1 MVRNDDLMDVNPYG
15 MQRGRSLS
23 QRGRCTDRRGVFLPL
38 FTSAKISYTVQ
49 MAKTVDDKKIIYTM
63 DRVSRAYGTKVVLKD
78 ISISYYYG
86 AKIGVIGENG
96 AGKSSLFKILAGAD
110 TDFTGETH
118 LLPGYTL
125 GYLEQ
130 EPQLQSGKTVRE
142 TVMEGVKPVTDLLA
156 EFDAVNEAF
165 SDPDADFDK
174 LCARQAELQE
184 KLDAADAWNLD
195 ANLELA
201 MDALRCPPPD
211 QTVDV
216 LSGGERRRVALCRLL
231 LQQPDI
237 LLLDEP
243 TNHLDAETVAWLE
256 RHLCDYKGTIIAI
269 THDRYFLDNVA
280 GWILEMDRGEGYPFK
295 GNYSAWLEAKEKRL
309 ALEEKQASVRQR
321 EMKEELEWIHAG
333 AKGRQAK
340 HKEHIT
346 KYEALLA
353 EESKRV
359 QLRDSQIS
367 IPAGPR
373 LGSLVI
379 EADKITKS
387 FGDRLLFENLS
398 FSIPA
403 GAVVGIVGPNGAG
416 KTTLFKM
423 IATAAGQAVTL
434 ADGSEGQE
442 KPDSGTIRT
451 GETVKLVYVD
461 QMRSKLD
468 PNKTVLE
475 MLSGGADLVKLGAV
489 DEKGRP
495 VNGALREVNAHAYC
509 SWFNF
514 SGPEQNKKISVLSGG
529 EKNRLNMGMMF
540 KEAGNVLLLDEP
552 TNDLDIATTRS
563 LEEAISQFAG
573 CVLVISHDRYFLDR
587 ICTHILAFE
596 NNSEVRWFEGSWSEY
611 AEWKRK
617 VLGEDAER
625 PHKTMYRKL
634 TRQ

>member
-1 MVRNDDLMDVNPYG
+1 
-15 MQRGRSLS
+15 
-23 QRGRCTDRRGVFLPL
+23 
-38 FTSAKISYTVQ
+38 

-78 ISISYYYG
+78 VSISYYYG

-96 AGKSSLFKILAGAD
+96 AGKSSLFKIFAGKD

-118 LLPGYTL
+118 LLPGYTM

-130 EPQLQSGKTVRE
+130 EPELEPGKTVMEIVR
-142 TVMEGVKPVTDLLA
+142 EGVKPITDLLA
-156 EFDAVNEAF
+156 EFDKVNEAF
-165 SDPDADFDK
+165 GDPDADFDK

-195 ANLELA
+195 TNLELA

-211 QTVDV
+211 QVVDV

-256 RHLCDYKGTIIAI
+256 RHLRDYKGTIIAI

-295 GNYSAWLEAKEKRL
+295 GNYTEWLEAKEKRL
-309 ALEEKQASVRQR
+309 ALEEKQASVRHR
-321 EMKEELEWIHAG
+321 EMQKELEWIHAG

-346 KYEALLA
+346 KYEQLLA

-359 QLRDSQIS
+359 QLKDSQIS

-373 LGSLVI
+373 LGNVVI
-379 EADKITKS
+379 TAENLTKS
-387 FGDRLLFENLS
+387 FGDKLLFENLN
-398 FSIPA
+398 FSVPP

-423 IATAAGQAVTL
+423 IATAAAKSKNGDPIDAEEN
-434 ADGSEGQE
+434 ADGGNL
-442 KPDSGTIRT
+442 KI

-468 PNKTVLE
+468 PNKTVYE
-475 MLSGGADLVKLGAV
+475 MLSGGSDLIKLGAM

-495 VNGALREVNAHAYC
+495 LNGGIREINSHAYC

-514 SGPEQNKKISVLSGG
+514 GSAEQNKKISVLSGG

-552 TNDLDIATTRS
+552 TNDLDISTTRS
-563 LEEAISQFAG
+563 LEEAIQNFAG
-573 CVLVISHDRYFLDR
+573 CVMVISHDRYFLDR
-587 ICTHILAFE
+587 ICTHILAYE
-596 NNSEVRWFEGSWSEY
+596 NNSEVRWFEGNWSEY
-611 AEWKRK
+611 VEWKK
-617 VLGEDAER
+617 KELGEDSEI

-634 TRQ
+634 TR